1 MTITPT
7 PPGPDEADRIFSGLD
22 DRGKVA
28 FVERERAALIAGLD
42 RIIAEMSAVKVRAED
57 PDGIVK
63 LTLGY
68 DSRLQRLTISDGATV
83 DLTPE
88 AITDKLNETMRDA
101 QEEVAL
107 MRDEIKDTAIDH
119 MPQIS
124 DFWPPPAN

>member
-28 FVERERAALIAGLD
+28 FVERERAALIEGLD

-88 AITDKLNETMRDA
+88 AITDKLNETVRDA

-124 DFWPPPAN
+124 DFWPPPSN

>member
-1 MTITPT
+1 MTVTPT
-7 PPGPDEADRIFSGLD
+7 PPTPDEADRIFSGLD
-22 DRGKVA
+22 DRNKVD
-28 FVERERAALIAGLD
+28 FVERERAALIDGLD

-68 DSRLQRLTISDGATV
+68 DSRLQRLSINDGATV
-83 DLTPE
+83 DLSVTT
-88 AITDKLNETMRDA
+88 IQDKINETMADA

-107 MRDEIKDTAIDH
+107 MRSEIKDTAIDH

-124 DFWPPPAN
+124 DFWPPPTA